1 MDKIEEFFV
10 IYKNA
15 AWNKDV
21 KQMVGLYHENV
32 VIFDMWEHGFQKGL
46 KAWSLEISNW
56 LESLGDEKVKV
67 DFEMI
72 SIQEESMVGF
82 ASALVSFQALGLDQT
97 ILRGMKNRI
106 SLGYI
111 RDKSGWKVVHQ
122 HTSAPIDSN
131 LQALLDF

>member
-10 IYKNA
+10 VYKNA

-21 KQMVGLYHENV
+21 NQMVGLYHENV

-46 KAWSLEISNW
+46 EAWSLEISNW
-56 LESLGDEKVKV
+56 LGSLGDEKVKV

-72 SIQEESMVGF
+72 SVQEKSTVGF
-82 ASALVSFQALGLDQT
+82 ASAVVSFQAVGLDQT

-106 SLGYI
+106 SLGFI
-111 RDKSGWKVVHQ
+111 RDEIGWKVVHQ

-131 LQALLDF
+131 LQVLLDF